1 MSEKDFNLLDSTSPK
16 IDSIK
21 IDFPNLSSI
30 TESIRDLTNGFAEM
44 HRSIVDNPAI
54 KELSETL
61 ASIHK
66 FYVCDVAKE
75 FQKIKFD
82 IVKPIKSFVENES
95 VKSLFRGV
103 KYLSSIE
110 KSEWPLFHLTFQR
123 PDYVMSLRKED
134 YFPFLLSFYEREYK
148 DSLSASWKDAPILNE
163 MRKSILKEAL
173 SLFDNHFYYG
183 TCSVLMCQLY
193 GIAEDIDCYS
203 RKKALVISKED
214 IKEIDELYG
223 ITDPKKFPKEKR
235 RLFQKVMHVQEHIAL
250 WDRSLQYINDFVL
263 KNPQVP
269 INELTVPHRNKICHG
284 EQLNFG
290 TQEHALKAIF
300 IIDSL
305 INFSNEIYSST
316 QDV

>member
-103 KYLSSIE
+103 KYLSSI
-110 KSEWPLFHLTFQR
+110 
-123 PDYVMSLRKED
+123 
-134 YFPFLLSFYEREYK
+134 
-148 DSLSASWKDAPILNE
+148 
-163 MRKSILKEAL
+163 
-173 SLFDNHFYYG
+173 
-183 TCSVLMCQLY
+183 
-193 GIAEDIDCYS
+193 
-203 RKKALVISKED
+203 
-214 IKEIDELYG
+214 
-223 ITDPKKFPKEKR
+223 
-235 RLFQKVMHVQEHIAL
+235 
-250 WDRSLQYINDFVL
+250 
-263 KNPQVP
+263 
-269 INELTVPHRNKICHG
+269 
-284 EQLNFG
+284 
-290 TQEHALKAIF
+290 
-300 IIDSL
+300 
-305 INFSNEIYSST
+305 
-316 QDV
+316 